1 MNLPH
6 QLLPINNASPKFYRS
21 NGFLFV
27 ILILSILTIAID
39 LVISN
44 IADFAKNFL
53 YSNAGFLTFTAIAF
67 IFWTT
72 QTVFYYSIRSRLK
85 VMKFK
90 GKNLLFI
97 DRVLG
102 TSLWL
107 LLILN
112 FFIIMEIFAFGQYS
126 VYILILIVIIAYSL
140 NIFFMGLL
148 SFMLLSWSKIRKNN
162 VLVSYY
168 LAAILATISGIL
180 TVIYMV
186 SILLGDPTEVTS
198 NSDILFPV
206 YALNSKMGILN
217 VSNII
222 SFLSSFIFMWIGSA
236 IVLRHYTSKIS
247 KSRYFLLIGAPLVY
261 YIGQYFI
268 VLNILFPVIDSS
280 STSFIYYY
288 TTFFTLSSVIG
299 SVIFAISFWLMSKDL
314 SRNLDLSMYLKICG
328 YGFIMFFT
336 SATATVIHTPY
347 PPYGI
352 ISISLVGF
360 SSYYILYGIY
370 SSSVSVSEDV
380 TLRNLIRKS
389 ATSQL
394 KFLTSMSQGYLQ
406 DRIINQVYDATQKF
420 EENIEEQT
428 GISPSLSEDEIKLY
442 IRQVID
448 ELRTN
453 KEST

>member
-1 MNLPH
+1 MSNTSLR
-6 QLLPINNASPKFYRS
+6 FYSSHR
-21 NGFLFV
+21 FLFA
-27 ILILSILTIAID
+27 ILVLSILTIAID

-67 IFWTT
+67 IFWTS
-72 QTVFYYSIRSRLK
+72 QIVFYYSIKNRLK

-112 FFIIMEIFAFGQYS
+112 FFIIMEIFVFGQYS
-126 VYILILIVIIAYSL
+126 VYILILIVIISYSL

-148 SFMLLSWSKIRKNN
+148 SFMLVSWSKIRKNN
-162 VLVSYY
+162 VLVFYY
-168 LAAILATISGIL
+168 LAAILATISGVL
-180 TVIYMV
+180 TVIYMA
-186 SILLGDPTEVTS
+186 SILLGGPTEVTS

-206 YALNSKMGILN
+206 YALTSKMGILN

-236 IVLRHYTSKIS
+236 IVVRHYTSKMS

-268 VLNILFPVIDSS
+268 ILNILFPFIDSS

-288 TTFFTLSSVIG
+288 TSFFTLSSVIG
-299 SVIFAISFWLMSKDL
+299 SVIFAISFWLMAKDL
-314 SRNLDLSMYLKICG
+314 SRNLDMSTYLKICG

-370 SSSVSVSEDV
+370 SSSVSLSEDV
-380 TLRNLIRKS
+380 TLRNLIRDS
-389 ATSQL
+389 ATLQL
-394 KFLTSMSQGYLQ
+394 KFLTSMSRGYLQ
-406 DRIINQVYDATQKF
+406 DRVVNQVYDSTQKF

-428 GISPSLSEDEIKLY
+428 GISTSLSKDEIKLY

-448 ELRTN
+448 ELRIS
-453 KEST
+453 KESS

>member
-1 MNLPH
+1 MSNT
-6 QLLPINNASPKFYRS
+6 SPRFYSS
-21 NGFLFV
+21 NRFLFA
-27 ILILSILTIAID
+27 ILVLSILTIAID

-53 YSNAGFLTFTAIAF
+53 YSNAGFLTFTTIAF
-67 IFWTT
+67 ILWTS
-72 QTVFYYSIRSRLK
+72 QAVFYYSIKSKLK

-97 DRVLG
+97 DRVVG

-126 VYILILIVIIAYSL
+126 VYILILIVIISYSL

-148 SFMLLSWSKIRKNN
+148 FFMLLSWSKIRKNN

-168 LAAILATISGIL
+168 LAAILATISGVL

-186 SILLGDPTEVTS
+186 SILLGGPKEVTS

-206 YALNSKMGILN
+206 YALTSKMGILN

-236 IVLRHYTSKIS
+236 IVVRHYTSKIS
-247 KSRYFLLIGAPLVY
+247 KSRYFLLICAPLVY
-261 YIGQYFI
+261 YIGQYLI
-268 VLNILFPVIDSS
+268 VLNILFPFIDSS

-288 TTFFTLSSVIG
+288 TSFFTLSSVIG
-299 SVIFAISFWLMSKDL
+299 SVIFAVSFWLIAKDL
-314 SRNLDLSMYLKICG
+314 SRNLVMSTYLKICG

-370 SSSVSVSEDV
+370 SSSVSLSEDV
-380 TLRNLIRKS
+380 TLRNLIRDS
-389 ATSQL
+389 ATFQL
-394 KFLTSMSQGYLQ
+394 KFLTSMSRGYLQ
-406 DRIINQVYDATQKF
+406 DRVMNQVYDTTQKF

-428 GISPSLSEDEIKLY
+428 GISASLSKDEIKLY

-448 ELRTN
+448 ELRTS
-453 KEST
+453 KESI